1 MRLRM
6 MALVAVGALSMS
18 LGASGMALA
27 NDDPFNDARYYIAID
42 DAKTLA
48 LVDSG
53 QFDIN
58 FQSDEGFSILHYAA
72 DANRL
77 DLVKALLARGA
88 NANLRTQRDRTPWDL
103 ATAPMVKAALRGA
116 MTPAPSAS
124 SPRPTSP
131 GVSRSPT
138 SPPALKRSTNDSQRK
153 QCNAKWYADQAL
165 CSDATCKMRTYRKW
179 QTCLK
184 TGRYW

>member
-1 MRLRM
+1 MRRVI
-6 MALVAVGALSMS
+6 LVALAAAMVGA
-18 LGASGMALA
+18 GGMAMA
-27 NDDPFNDARYYIAID
+27 QADAFNDARYYIVID

-58 FQSDEGFSILHYAA
+58 FQTDEGYSILHYAA

-77 DLVKALLARGA
+77 DLVKALLSRGA
-88 NANLRTQRDRTPWDL
+88 NPDLKSARGRTPYDM
-103 ATAPMVKAALRGA
+103 ATAPLVKAALKA
-116 MTPAPSAS
+116 KMTASAPPSASAPSAS
-124 SPRPTSP
+124 APRAVSPAAAGADDPR
-131 GVSRSPT
+131 
-138 SPPALKRSTNDSQRK
+138 RK

-165 CSDATCKMRTYRKW
+165 CSDTTCKMTTYRKW
-179 QTCLK
+179 QQCLK

>member
-1 MRLRM
+1 MKRVI
-6 MALVAVGALSMS
+6 LVALAAAM
-18 LGASGMALA
+18 LGAGSVAVASGDA
-27 NDDPFNDARYYIAID
+27 FNDARYYIAID

-58 FQSDEGFSILHYAA
+58 FQTDEGFTILHYAA

-88 NANLRTQRDRTPWDL
+88 NAVLKSARGRTAYDM
-103 ATAPMVKAALRGA
+103 ATAPLVKAALKVRMA
-116 MTPAPSAS
+116 SVPVAPRS
-124 SPRPTSP
+124 TSP
-131 GVSRSPT
+131 GSSSRAVRPDASAETTVGTADP
-138 SPPALKRSTNDSQRK
+138 RRK
-153 QCNAKWYADQAL
+153 QCSAKWYADQAL
-165 CSDATCKMRTYRKW
+165 CSDTTCKMTTYRKW
-179 QTCLK
+179 QQCLK

>member
-1 MRLRM
+1 MKRM
-6 MALVAVGALSMS
+6 MVVALAAAL
-18 LGASGMALA
+18 LGAAGAAVASGDA
-27 NDDPFNDARYYIAID
+27 FNDARYYIVID

-58 FQSDEGFSILHYAA
+58 FQDDEGYTILHYAA

-88 NANLRTQRDRTPWDL
+88 DPNLKSARGRTPYDM
-103 ATAPMVKAALRGA
+103 ATSAMVRATLKPPTTAASAPQ
-116 MTPAPSAS
+116 TPAPLAAS
-124 SPRPTSP
+124 PSRNLSSGAEDPR
-131 GVSRSPT
+131 
-138 SPPALKRSTNDSQRK
+138 RK
-153 QCNAKWYADQAL
+153 QCNAKWHADQAL
-165 CSDATCKMRTYRKW
+165 CSDTTCKMATYRKW
-179 QTCLK
+179 QQCLK

>member
-1 MRLRM
+1 MRHVI
-6 MALVAVGALSMS
+6 LVALAAAMIGA
-18 LGASGMALA
+18 GGTAIARGDA
-27 NDDPFNDARYYIAID
+27 FGDARYYIVID

-58 FQSDEGFSILHYAA
+58 FQNDEGYSILHYAA

-88 NANLRTQRDRTPWDL
+88 DADLKSARGRTPYDM
-103 ATAPMVKAALRGA
+103 ASAPLVKAALRGRMA
-116 MTPAPSAS
+116 AAPVAPQAAAPSIMAPARAAS
-124 SPRPTSP
+124 PIATNGADDPR
-131 GVSRSPT
+131 
-138 SPPALKRSTNDSQRK
+138 RK
-153 QCNAKWYADQAL
+153 QCNAKWHADQAL
-165 CSDATCKMRTYRKW
+165 CSDTTCKMTTYRKW
-179 QTCLK
+179 QQCLK

>member
-1 MRLRM
+1 MRRLI
-6 MALVAVGALSMS
+6 LVAVAAAM
-18 LGASGMALA
+18 LGAGSVVVARG
-27 NDDPFNDARYYIAID
+27 DPFNEARYYIAID

-58 FQSDEGFSILHYAA
+58 FQTDEGFSILHYAA

-88 NANLRTQRDRTPWDL
+88 NADLKSARGRTAYDM
-103 ATAPMVKAALRGA
+103 ATAPLVKATLKAR
-116 MTPAPSAS
+116 MTPAPVAPKPSPAVPSSRAVRPDASAGQVPGATD
-124 SPRPTSP
+124 PR
-131 GVSRSPT
+131 
-138 SPPALKRSTNDSQRK
+138 RK
-153 QCNAKWYADQAL
+153 QCSAKWYADQAL
-165 CSDATCKMRTYRKW
+165 CSDTTCKMTTYRKW
-179 QTCLK
+179 QQCLK